1 MDNSIIEGE
10 ANFVD
15 FLEVSRIP
23 YSNTELVF
31 MEKFGCASVEVMY
44 FYVCM
49 CIDTQNLPRNKGRKS
64 QLKKQSSTK

>member
-15 FLEVSRIP
+15 FLEVSRNI
-23 YSNTELVF
+23 ELVF

-49 CIDTQNLPRNKGRKS
+49 CIDTQNLSRNKGRKI
-64 QLKKQSSTK
+64 QLKK